1 MIQKII
7 LGLINLIFGSMVLL
21 SYRYGLNKIT
31 EMGKD
36 PSGFLWGGVPDILQ
50 PIIVVFMFIGAAGYF
65 LFTYNF
71 LFNVSADKIF
81 LGKFSY
87 STLHLLYLLI
97 FIPSMVWL
105 GLTVDYIN
113 SQRSLF
119 DWMVIVVVLFTVAGA
134 SVLLLLF
141 TIDLKVESGSMYL
154 AYVVGAALF
163 TFHTLFLDALLWT
176 TFFHR
181 GN

>member
-21 SYRYGLNKIT
+21 SYRHGVNKIT

-71 LFNVSADKIF
+71 LFNVSAD
-81 LGKFSY
+81 
-87 STLHLLYLLI
+87 
-97 FIPSMVWL
+97 
-105 GLTVDYIN
+105 
-113 SQRSLF
+113 
-119 DWMVIVVVLFTVAGA
+119 
-134 SVLLLLF
+134 
-141 TIDLKVESGSMYL
+141 
-154 AYVVGAALF
+154 
-163 TFHTLFLDALLWT
+163 
-176 TFFHR
+176 
-181 GN
+181 